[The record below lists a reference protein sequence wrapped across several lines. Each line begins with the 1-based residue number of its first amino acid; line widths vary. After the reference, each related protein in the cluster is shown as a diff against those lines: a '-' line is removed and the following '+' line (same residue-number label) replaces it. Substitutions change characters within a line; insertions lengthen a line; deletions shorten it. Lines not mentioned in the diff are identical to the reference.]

1 MAKFSAKA
9 LDKTQRKEC
18 AEEPSVYFTHKK
30 NFMNFKTMSNGIS
43 EGFCLIKSIDKKLN
57 VKGVPYLDMI
67 LCDKS
72 GEINGKLWDY
82 HEDIHGTYSVGEL
95 IKIRGSITQYNG
107 ADQLRIDKIRA
118 VAQSDNIEI
127 SDFVP
132 SAEYP
137 GKFML
142 DEIYLYISKI
152 QDEELKK
159 ITYAIVKD
167 NEEKLL
173 FWPAAYKLHHAIRGG
188 LLYHTLSILKMA
200 DSICSIYPCAD
211 KDLLISGAILH
222 DMCKIDEF
230 DVSSAGIV
238 TSYSVKGE
246 LLGHLVMG
254 AMQISEKAK
263 ELGISQDTA
272 MLLEHMVISHHGSP
286 EFGAAVRPMFL
297 EAEILSQL
305 DTLDATIFEISAAVG
320 AVGSNEFTQRQWA
333 LDNRKLYNHARKE
346 IFPKANLE

>member
-1 MAKFSAKA
+1 
-9 LDKTQRKEC
+9 
-18 AEEPSVYFTHKK
+18 
-30 NFMNFKTMSNGIS
+30 MNFTTLSNGIC
-43 EGFCLIKSIDKKLN
+43 EGFCLVRSVDKKVN
-57 VKGVPYLDMI
+57 VKGVPYLDMA

-72 GEINGKLWDY
+72 GEINAKLWDY
-82 HEDIHGTYSVGEL
+82 HENIHGVYSPGEL
-95 IKIRGSITQYNG
+95 IKVRGNVTQYNG

-118 VAQSDNIEI
+118 VADTDNIDPA
-127 SDFVP
+127 DFVP

-142 DEIYLYISKI
+142 DEIYLYISKFS
-152 QDEELKK
+152 DEELKK
-159 ITYAIVKD
+159 LTYAVIKD

-173 FWPAAYKLHHAIRGG
+173 FWPAAFKLHHAVIGG

-200 DSICSIYPCAD
+200 EKTCEIYPCVD
-211 KDLLISGAILH
+211 KDLLMSGVILH
-222 DMCKIDEF
+222 DICKIDEF
-230 DVSSAGIV
+230 DVSRAGIV

-254 AMQISEKAK
+254 AMKINEKAKQLGISEK
-263 ELGISQDTA
+263 TA
-272 MLLEHMVISHHGSP
+272 MLIEHMIISHHGTP

-305 DTLDATIFEISAAVG
+305 DTLDATVYEISSAVSS
-320 AVGSNEFTQRQWA
+320 VDENEFTQRQWA